1 MKTLTKSEAIFHHR
15 KMYHWIADETR
26 KKKRKVTENEYF
38 DQYNISRGG
47 RPLCDSY
54 ACHYDMLFGDDCT
67 HCPINWGGGVGC
79 VDNGSPYCE
88 WIDCDKNDW
97 ERAAKL
103 ADKIAELPEKTF
115 IGKEEK
121 SPEKITEKENNNML
135 MRSEILREA
144 EKIVCGEREQ
154 QYGSPSDCFDKIAI
168 LWNGYLEAKGNSTL
182 TSTDVALMMT
192 LFKIARSLSG
202 QYKRDNYV
210 DMAGYI
216 GCAAE
221 IDFLARGNAEKTK
234 GEE

>member
-1 MKTLTKSEAIFHHR
+1 MKILTKSEAIFHHR

-26 KKKRKVTENEYF
+26 KQKRKVTQKEYF
-38 DQYNISRGG
+38 NNIPHEDIPWGS
-47 RPLCDSY
+47 LYVCD
-54 ACHYDMLFGDDCT
+54 YDERLDGFCEC
-67 HCPINWGGGVGC
+67 CPIDWGNDRGC
-79 VDNGSPYCE
+79 IDDSSPYCE
-88 WIDCDKNDW
+88 WINCDKNDW

-121 SPEKITEKENNNML
+121 SPEKITEKENNTML

-144 EKIVCGEREQ
+144 ERIVCGEREQ

-168 LWNGYLEAKGNSTL
+168 LWNGFLEAKGNSAL

-234 GEE
+234 GEEE